1 MRLSEIFVRG
11 IDTSPIGAPEGG
23 AEDIVNLRWDLNL
36 RAWTNDR
43 ALVDLIVP
51 DGTNPFTNKDI
62 LSVYAFRPQGNNKQH
77 ILFEELQS
85 DGSLTLKVLIG
96 NTTHTLK
103 TDRHI
108 PNSNEPT
115 TQYITYNSVVFIM
128 NGYDTPLVYF
138 GSKYIREV
146 FFDRP
151 SPPSISTPG
160 QSTSQTGMESIGLF
174 ARQSR
179 TSSGRV
185 FQFAQ
190 DINYGT
196 TIGASAIDYYDGSNQ
211 NFYVEGLYVAH
222 EWVVSFITDTGSES
236 AVSAR
241 SNTIGILGSGEKIED
256 DESPKTNARV
266 ITSRLGFD
274 IQDIP
279 LGPPGTLKRRLYR
292 SKNQGAGF
300 VGDQVAPGA
309 GSELYF
315 NLDINDNTT
324 TRIADVMPDQNL
336 GSEGPAPFE
345 RQPFPNARF
354 GAAYGG
360 RLVLAGVRD
369 DPGAIYISDPGT
381 PEQFS
386 ATNTL
391 VISTGYGG
399 DITALYPYNNLL
411 LIFRETA
418 IDALV
423 QTQNGFQV
431 VPVSRNVGSKSQHS
445 IQDVQGLGTMF
456 LGSDRIFYVLQGNL
470 SGGSRIEIINA
481 SEKLGT
487 KLLEI
492 NEAALEKAFAIYNP
506 YDKEYWCHVPSRGL
520 DLCVDGYVYHTPTG
534 GWSRRTGLPLS
545 GATMLQEGKVAFA
558 TRWAYYQQLNG
569 ESQVPLG
576 IQVWAGLGENTE
588 RLSSYI
594 ETPWLSLGQPELLK
608 RINNLLIYT
617 YKNEFSAANYTV
629 YGAVDYKTYARV
641 IANIKAKNSEV
652 SSPGILD
659 TAIAD
664 GGDLQT
670 YYNWDQN
677 HYSSRDVITLR
688 CVPNLSSDVGYWDNQ
703 TTLLASEIGSAANGG
718 IRWVKFRFANA
729 NNNEIR
735 FIGYAIEFN
744 IDGKNYVW
752 NPSDT
757 SSET

>member
-43 ALVDLIVP
+43 ALVDLKTP
-51 DGTNPFTNKDI
+51 DGETPFTSKDVF
-62 LSVYAFRPQGNNKQH
+62 SVYSFRAQGNNKQH
-77 ILFEELQS
+77 ILFEELQT
-85 DGSLTLKVLIG
+85 DGTLSLKVLIG

-103 TDRHI
+103 TGRHAQS
-108 PNSNEPT
+108 SNEPT
-115 TQYITYNSVVFIM
+115 TQYIPYNNILFII

-138 GSKYIREV
+138 GSRYIREV
-146 FFDRP
+146 FFDKP

-160 QSTSQTGMESIGLF
+160 QATSQTGMEQIGKF
-174 ARQSR
+174 ARESR
-179 TSSGRV
+179 TSSGRM
-185 FQFAQ
+185 FQFSQ
-190 DINYGT
+190 DINYGL

-211 NFYVEGLYVAH
+211 NFYTEQLYIAY
-222 EWVVSFITDTGSES
+222 EWAVSFITDTGSES
-236 AVSAR
+236 SLSAR
-241 SNTIGILGSGEKIED
+241 SNTIGVLGSGEMIED
-256 DESPKTNARV
+256 EESPKVNHRV
-266 ITSRLGFD
+266 ITARLGFD
-274 IQDIP
+274 LQDIP
-279 LGPPGTLKRRLYR
+279 LGPPGTIKRRLYR

-315 NLDINDNTT
+315 AFDINDNTT

-336 GSEGPAPFE
+336 GSEGPLSYE

-360 RLVLAGVRD
+360 RLVLAGVQD
-369 DPGAIYISDPGT
+369 NPGTIYISDLT
-381 PEQFS
+381 APEQFS
-386 ATNTL
+386 AQNTL

-423 QTQNGFQV
+423 QTQTGFQV
-431 VPVSRNVGSKSQHS
+431 VPVSRNVGSKSPHS
-445 IQDVQGLGTMF
+445 IQDIQGLGTMF
-456 LGSDRIFYVLQGNL
+456 LGTDRIFYVLQGNL
-470 SGGSRIEIINA
+470 SGGSKIEIINA

-492 NEAALEKAFAIYNP
+492 NESVLERAFAIYNP
-506 YDKEYWCHVPSRGL
+506 YDKEYWCHIPSRGL
-520 DLCVDGYVYHTPTG
+520 DLCVDGFVYHTPTG

-545 GATMLQEGKVAFA
+545 AATMIQEGKIAFA
-558 TRWAYYQQLNG
+558 TRWSYYQTLTG
-569 ESQVPLG
+569 DTPSPKG
-576 IQVWAGLGENTE
+576 IQVWSGLGKLTE

-594 ETPWLSLGQPELLK
+594 ETPWLSLGQPETLK
-608 RINNLLIYT
+608 RISNVLLYT
-617 YKNEFSAANYTV
+617 YKNQFSSSNYTI

-641 IANIKAKNSEV
+641 IANLTAKNSEV

-664 GGDLQT
+664 GGNLQT
-670 YYNWDQN
+670 YSNWDQN
-677 HYSSRDVITLR
+677 RYSSRDVVTLR
-688 CVPNLSSDVGYWDNQ
+688 FVPNLSPDVGYWDNQ
-703 TTLLASEIGSAANGG
+703 TTLLASEIGSATNGG
-718 IRWVKFRFANA
+718 IRWVKLRFANA
-729 NNNEIR
+729 NSNEIR

-744 IDGKNYVW
+744 VDGKNYVW